1 MMTSTSVMRAREAE
15 ADADREYDDQ
25 LKKLENACETFLS
38 NDIAVATEARKLI
51 TLLKKCRQATQV
63 RSVKE
68 MDER

>member
-1 MMTSTSVMRAREAE
+1 MTSTTLLRARDAE
-15 ADADREYDDQ
+15 ALADQEYEDQ
-25 LKKLENACETFLS
+25 LKKLEDTCETFLS

-63 RSVKE
+63 RSARE